1 MKKKKKKK
9 AKSKTMKSK
18 PPVKFFGIQEVFSL
32 VDNLKLN
39 DADGEEP
46 SVKSELQIFPA
57 TEMVGDVYH
66 PSQEEPLELGQKFF
80 ESCVKSFEESGIDIM
95 VDYNHAS
102 GMALSEADGAAAGFI
117 TSLEVRD
124 DGLWGNVEWNERGVK
139 SITAKEYKYLSPEWA
154 THQYDKHSGDV
165 I

>member
-1 MKKKKKKK
+1 M
-9 AKSKTMKSK
+9 
-18 PPVKFFGIQEVFSL
+18 FSL
-32 VDNLKLN
+32 VDNLKFN

-102 GMALSEADGAAAGFI
+102 GMAMSQEDGAAALQP
-117 TSLEVRD
+117 SLSRTAFGSASPGGAGDLTASGWSGVPWR
-124 DGLWGNVEWNERGVK
+124 NERLAWSVPWR
-139 SITAKEYKYLSPEWA
+139 SERHRLTASW
-154 THQYDKHSGDV
+154 SGAR
-165 I
+165 